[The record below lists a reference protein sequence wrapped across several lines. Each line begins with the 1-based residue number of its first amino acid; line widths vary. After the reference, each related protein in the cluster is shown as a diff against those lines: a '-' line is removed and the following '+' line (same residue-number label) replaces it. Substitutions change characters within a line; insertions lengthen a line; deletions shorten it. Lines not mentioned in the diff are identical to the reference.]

1 MNVNNNEAYMT
12 ILLKNQKQY
21 YGAKIDIETGLKD
34 SGFSATF
41 TFIKHITKNSTENEI
56 TYDLTHYK
64 TKQTQE
70 NIHYAHH
77 KLRPYEALSISVES

>member
-1 MNVNNNEAYMT
+1 MPFNNRIHIISLAEEHVKIRMNVNNNEAYMT

-64 TKQTQE
+64 TKQT
-70 NIHYAHH
+70 
-77 KLRPYEALSISVES
+77 